1 MKEELTDILS
11 KFDLEIDEIDLYDII
26 ETSLVMIHRL
36 QAIINE
42 LRQD

>member
-42 LRQD
+42 